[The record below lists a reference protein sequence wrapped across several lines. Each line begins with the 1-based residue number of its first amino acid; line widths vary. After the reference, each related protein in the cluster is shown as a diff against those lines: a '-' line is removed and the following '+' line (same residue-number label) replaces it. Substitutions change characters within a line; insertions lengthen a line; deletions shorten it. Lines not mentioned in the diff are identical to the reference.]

1 MGDKLRRVSSLL
13 ITTSDHTTEM
23 FFSAQY
29 IPVAKPCDLDVLQA
43 QTVFFLVLQ
52 ASLVIHGSDFRY

>member
-43 QTVFFLVLQ
+43 QTVFWYCRL
-52 ASLVIHGSDFRY
+52 ALVIHGSDFRY